1 MSSEGSKGLEQ
12 LLLQRVQMCTETPP
26 ALDEFID
33 GFITGLWNHRVVW
46 VVRGLQGY
54 LVQPF

>member
-26 ALDEFID
+26 ALDEALGLLQDF
-33 GFITGLWNHRVVW
+33 GITEWFGLL
-46 VVRGLQGY
+46 GAFKGI
-54 LVQPF
+54 